1 MHGDGEVLTSDDGMR
16 VVLLWRWH
24 GSRRELIDRDADIVR
39 EALAAHP
46 VFAETRAA
54 EARIFHTVGSAKG

>member
-1 MHGDGEVLTSDDGMR
+1 MQAEGEVLISDDGLR

-24 GSRRELIDRDADIVR
+24 GSRRELIDRDAEIVR

-46 VFAETRAA
+46 IFADTRAV
-54 EARIFHTVGSAKG
+54 EARIFHAASGA